1 MKTYDVIV
9 LGTGGVGSAAMF
21 HLARRG
27 VKVLGLDRFSPPHN
41 HGSSHGRTRVIR
53 QAYFEHADYVPLLLR
68 SYQLWA
74 DLSQL
79 CGKQLYHETGLLV
92 IGPLYGHV
100 VPGVLQA
107 ARLHGLQ
114 VDHLKAAECRQR
126 FPAFQMPDEWEAAFE
141 PHAGYL
147 NVEDCVLAHLSEAQ
161 KLGAELRSGVA
172 VRSWHA
178 NGNSVTVETDAGKFE
193 AAKLVIAAGPW
204 SGPLLSDLGIPLEVH
219 RKCVF
224 WYPAPDDSL
233 RADRGSPVYLFETP
247 TRVFYGIPQ
256 VDDWG
261 FKVAEHSGGQTVAD
275 PLTVNRELDPSDQ
288 ANVEAFLSKHI
299 PKVGRPFLH
308 HSVCLYTMSPDEN
321 FVVDLH
327 PNHPNICFAAGLS
340 GHGFKFTS
348 FLGETLADLALTGRT
363 DLPIGFL
370 NRRRLVTSTPSKLGG

>member
-1 MKTYDVIV
+1 MVCRSTISKPP
-9 LGTGGVGSAAMF
+9 SAASAF
-21 HLARRG
+21 P
-27 VKVLGLDRFSPPHN
+27 RFRCLTN
-41 HGSSHGRTRVIR
+41 
-53 QAYFEHADYVPLLLR
+53 
-68 SYQLWA
+68 
-74 DLSQL
+74 
-79 CGKQLYHETGLLV
+79 GKQLSNLS
-92 IGPLYGHV
+92 
-100 VPGVLQA
+100 
-107 ARLHGLQ
+107 
-114 VDHLKAAECRQR
+114 
-126 FPAFQMPDEWEAAFE
+126 
-141 PHAGYL
+141 AGYL

-161 KLGAELRSGVA
+161 KTGAELRSGVA

-247 TRVFYGIPQ
+247 ARVFYGIPQ

-327 PNHPNICFAAGLS
+327 PDHSNICFAAGLS

-348 FLGETLADLALTGRT
+348 VLGETLADLALTGRT

-370 NRRRLVTSTPSKLGG
+370 NRRSLVTSTPSKLGG